1 MHSLLKYIYI
11 YICTST
17 HEHLK
22 KGKNLATNLF
32 ESIMLKPIMWQLK
45 RLFMSS
51 FIHMTLWV
59 RLDTAEN

>member
-32 ESIMLKPIMWQLK
+32 ESIMLKPIMWQLN
-45 RLFMSS
+45 RLSMSS
-51 FIHMTLWV
+51 FIHMTF
-59 RLDTAEN
+59 